1 MNYSWKQNHYGS
13 PYDFTISA
21 DQFPKKTE
29 FAVEEFC
36 IVYAS
41 GECRIP
47 ESQLTKGISS
57 ESGKT
62 LFMIADISLDLSLS
76 AEIVYQLKIRVDGK
90 QYQVSLNAAM
100 DRRKEKLNKLV
111 TRAR

>member
-1 MNYSWKQNHYGS
+1 M
-13 PYDFTISA
+13 T
-21 DQFPKKTE
+21 
-29 FAVEEFC
+29 
-36 IVYAS
+36 
-41 GECRIP
+41 
-47 ESQLTKGISS
+47 
-57 ESGKT
+57 
-62 LFMIADISLDLSLS
+62 ADIALDLSLS